1 MSADK
6 NNAVYLGNIP
16 SLVTFLPGLSVQ
28 ERHDLQDVLL
38 DAQLFAGAHLD
49 FEKQWSSWM
58 HYYRSRLNVRG
69 VHARSLVVDDS
80 LLVSSVADLRN
91 ATFAIKGVGDH
102 QLLGDLVRRSFEAA
116 GIYQAA
122 GAYFQSGSGRSRLG
136 SFQIV
141 PCAKTG
147 NGQIL
152 MLLCGLQLVA
162 DSYSAGG
169 RRLVFFFKGGSY
181 TFDSRVYAT
190 HREDVIRYLAGR
202 SKSMI
207 RAIQI

>member
-1 MSADK
+1 MSVDET
-6 NNAVYLGNIP
+6 NAVYLGGMP

-28 ERHDLQDVLL
+28 ERQDLQDVLL

-58 HYYRSRLNVRG
+58 HYYRSRLRYRG
-69 VHARSLVVDDS
+69 VHPQSLVMDDS
-80 LLVSSVADLRN
+80 LLVSSVEDLRR
-91 ATFAIKGVGDH
+91 ATFAIRGVGDH
-102 QLLGDLVRRSFEAA
+102 QLLGGLVRRSFEAA

-141 PCAKTG
+141 PCAQMG
-147 NGQIL
+147 NGQVL

-162 DSYSAGG
+162 DAYSAGG
-169 RRLVFFFKGGSY
+169 RRLLFFFKGGSY
-181 TFDSRVYAT
+181 TFDSQTYAA
-190 HREDVIRYLAGR
+190 HREDVIRYLGGK

-207 RAIQI
+207 RAIHI